1 MENAVGAAY
10 NNQRNR
16 NRLARTIVERG
27 QAIFQNN
34 EAQQVREYRGR
45 GVTRKAYHRRVNG
58 KAPWRGAAAFQAKL
72 FLQLIPKKPRP
83 ARGVCGQKQIKLVVS
98 QEELRLQG
106 KEVGRPKTKYAFLR
120 HVMVQLKVI
129 ELGEGWLPARLRNRK
144 GTLTLDTFE
153 DNLCVFRCLA
163 VYREAHRLR
172 NTRQAQALSR
182 AFLTPRGSRSC
193 ER

>member
-1 MENAVGAAY
+1 MARSRRRFKLNYSCSYFLKNRDQQGACVG
-10 NNQRNR
+10 
-16 NRLARTIVERG
+16 
-27 QAIFQNN
+27 
-34 EAQQVREYRGR
+34 
-45 GVTRKAYHRRVNG
+45 K
-58 KAPWRGAAAFQAKL
+58 
-72 FLQLIPKKPRP
+72 
-83 ARGVCGQKQIKLVVS
+83 KQIKLVVS

-106 KEVGRPKTKYAFLR
+106 KEVGRPNTKYVFLR
-120 HVMVQLKVI
+120 HVMVKLKVI
-129 ELGEGWLPARLRNRK
+129 ELGEGWLLAWLRNRK

-153 DNLCVFRCLA
+153 DNLCVFRRLA